1 MIKWLCTLPFLKEI
15 YRQGGIDSFHL
26 AHKDIRETMRDDLDK
41 QAEILA
47 KKKLEDLLSVV
58 DERKIITFNEREKSV
73 YIGGLRATAEQL
85 TNLKQ
90 EAEAI
95 TQFDLWNVLNE
106 SPKKLAQ
113 NAMFIDDGVLP
124 NQLLKGRAIL
134 YTLDTQ
140 NRILTILKSYS
151 PK

>member
-85 TNLKQ
+85 ANLKQ

-95 TQFDLWNVLNE
+95 TLERRPDLWNHY
-106 SPKKLAQ
+106 
-113 NAMFIDDGVLP
+113 I
-124 NQLLKGRAIL
+124 NQQ
-134 YTLDTQ
+134 D
-140 NRILTILKSYS
+140 LT
-151 PK
+151 